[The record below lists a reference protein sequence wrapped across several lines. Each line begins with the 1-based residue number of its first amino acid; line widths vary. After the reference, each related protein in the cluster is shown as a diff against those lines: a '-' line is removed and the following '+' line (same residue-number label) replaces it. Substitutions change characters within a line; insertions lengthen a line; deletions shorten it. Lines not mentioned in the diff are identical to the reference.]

1 LSTTFAKL
9 ARFSA
14 CGDVCHQ
21 AGEAS
26 DIGNLKSCLG
36 RLRARRFRHYR
47 ARKAELGGLLEAGRA
62 LRDRPNGTG
71 K

>member
-26 DIGNLKSCLG
+26 NVGNLKSWLSG
-36 RLRARRFRHYR
+36 VRTPSFWHHRAG
-47 ARKAELGGLLEAGRA
+47 KSELGGLLEA
-62 LRDRPNGTG
+62 
-71 K
+71 